1 MGERLSPEIKRLLEE
16 RRLVRSPVRRGMIQK
31 ELHGAGYDL
40 ERAAKSL
47 KDKDY
52 KWATVQAYYSMF
64 HAARALIY
72 SRGFREKSHR
82 ALLTALRELFVR
94 SGELDREYHDDLRN
108 AMDLREEAD
117 YSIAFSE
124 ESAKEVVEKAKK
136 FLDKT
141 ETILQDYQ

>member
-1 MGERLSPEIKRLLEE
+1 MGERLSPEIMRLLEE

-31 ELHGAGYDL
+31 ELQGARYDL
-40 ERAAKSL
+40 ERANKSI

-94 SGELDREYHDDLRN
+94 SSELDREYHDDLRN

-124 ESAKEVVEKAKK
+124 EGAKEVVEKAKK

-141 ETILQDYQ
+141 EVILKDYQ

>member
-1 MGERLSPEIKRLLEE
+1 MGERLSLEMRRLLEE
-16 RRLVRSPVRRGMIQK
+16 RRLVRSRIRRGMILE
-31 ELHGAGYDL
+31 ELKGARYDL
-40 ERAAKSL
+40 ERSCKSL

-52 KWATVQAYYSMF
+52 KWATVQAYYSKF
-64 HAARALIY
+64 HATRALIY

-94 SGELDREYHDDLRN
+94 NGQLDREYYDDLRN

-117 YSIAFSE
+117 YGMVFSE
-124 ESAKEVVEKAKK
+124 EGAIEVVEKAKK
-136 FLDKT
+136 FLDKS

>member
-1 MGERLSPEIKRLLEE
+1 MGERLSLEMRRLLEE
-16 RRLVRSPVRRGMIQK
+16 RRLVRSRIRRGMILE
-31 ELHGAGYDL
+31 ELKGARYDL
-40 ERAAKSL
+40 ERSHKSL

-64 HAARALIY
+64 HATRALIY

-94 SGELDREYHDDLRN
+94 NGQLDREYYDDLRN

-117 YSIAFSE
+117 YGMVFSE
-124 ESAKEVVEKAKK
+124 EGAIEVVEKAKK
-136 FLDKT
+136 FLDKS